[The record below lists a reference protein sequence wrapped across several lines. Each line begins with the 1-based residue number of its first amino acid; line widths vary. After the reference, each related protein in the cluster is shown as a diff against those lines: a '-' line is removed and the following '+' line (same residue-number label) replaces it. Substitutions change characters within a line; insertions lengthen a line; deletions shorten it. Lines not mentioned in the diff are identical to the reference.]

1 MITID
6 GISGAGKSTQS
17 NKLGKL
23 LNIPVCTMVPIQN
36 ITNEY
41 YQMVVGTNPRG
52 FSYILRDLS
61 IIRAMQLKPHGR
73 TKQLKPHGWH
83 RNIVVDNFFRSL
95 ADFHKSDE
103 VETAIDIFRKS
114 LCIDGGMEPAASFYL
129 DVPRVVSVERLIR
142 RNNPPWFKI
151 GEVKSPDAE
160 KGWDIAFQA
169 FWQHLASK
177 LPYLHI
183 IDGTQ
188 AEEVVTAEILDILLS
203 EKIIDE
209 SMRLI

>member
-1 MITID
+1 MITFD

-41 YQMVVGTNPRG
+41 YRMVVGTHPRG

-61 IIRAMQLKPHGR
+61 IIRTMQLKPHGW
-73 TKQLKPHGWH
+73 K

-95 ADFHKSDE
+95 ADFRESKDIE
-103 VETAIDIFRKS
+103 AAIDVFRKS
-114 LCIDGGMEPAASFYL
+114 LYIAGGIEPVASFYL
-129 DVPRVVSVERLIR
+129 DVPRVKCSERLIR
-142 RNNPPWFKI
+142 RNNPSLIDFSKA
-151 GEVKSPDAE
+151 KNPDAE
-160 KGWDIAFQA
+160 RDWDISFQA
-169 FWQHLASK
+169 FWQNLASK

-188 AEEVVTAEILDILLS
+188 AEEVVTAEILDILLGES
-203 EKIIDE
+203 IIDE
-209 SMRLI
+209 NMRLV